1 MVRRG
6 SRSAIAACLALALLA
21 PPGQA
26 QSTPEAPTISVLG
39 FDDLTGWAAD
49 DHAAALAT
57 FRVTCG
63 DLRDPDWTAICAM
76 AKAQPLES
84 ARTFFELVFT
94 PVLIQD
100 GTPALFTGY
109 YEPELNGSRSRTETY
124 RYPVYRM
131 PLEAQTNR
139 PWLTRAQ
146 IDEGSGIAGRGLEIA
161 WVDDPVELMFLQI
174 QGSGR
179 ILLPDGSHIRIGY
192 RGDNGHP
199 YSSIGQE
206 MVRRGIYKAH
216 QVSAKVIS
224 NWVRRNPVAGAAL
237 LRHNA
242 SYVFFR
248 EITDVSPEA
257 GPKGA
262 MNRSLTPTRSV
273 AIDPRF
279 VPLGA
284 PVWIEK
290 KGFRGMR
297 RLMVGQD
304 TGSAIKGPQR
314 ADVFMGS
321 GPGAGK
327 EAAKIKDGGRLVV
340 LLPIQRAYA
349 MLVEDPA

>member
-1 MVRRG
+1 MAGRG
-6 SRSAIAACLALALLA
+6 IAAYLTLALLSLA
-21 PPGQA
+21 PPGTA
-26 QSTPEAPTISVLG
+26 QEIPAEDPVISVLD
-39 FDDLTGWAAD
+39 FDDLNGWAAD

-57 FRVTCG
+57 FRNTCG
-63 DLRDPDWTAICAM
+63 DMRDPDWRAICAL
-76 AKAQPLES
+76 AKAQPPEN
-84 ARTFFELVFT
+84 ARTFFELFFT

-100 GTPALFTGY
+100 GTPTLFTGY
-109 YEPELNGSRSRTETY
+109 YEPELKGSRTRTDTF

-131 PLEAQTNR
+131 PPEAKVNR

-146 IDEGSGIAGRGLEIA
+146 IEEGTGIAGRGLEIA
-161 WVDDPVELMFLQI
+161 WVDDPVALMFLQI

-192 RGDNGHP
+192 RGDNGHE
-199 YSSIGQE
+199 YRSIGQE

-237 LRHNA
+237 LRHNP

-248 EITDVSPEA
+248 EISDVSPEA

-273 AIDPRF
+273 AIDPAF

-290 KGFRGMR
+290 TGFRGMR

-349 MLVEDPA
+349 MLIEDPA